1 MNGIWSEFAEEGLNE
16 MLVQEEHDARFKL
29 LLKRLANVDKVC
41 KKYPKM
47 SMFNQSKII
56 NKLNKNLYY
65 KGGK

>member
-1 MNGIWSEFAEEGLNE
+1 MNKKKKIDVRFEF
-16 MLVQEEHDARFKL
+16 

-65 KGGK
+65 EGVSLLPLKLIFRLV

>member
-16 MLVQEEHDARFKL
+16 MQEQDTRFKL

-41 KKYPKM
+41 KRYPKM
-47 SMFNQSKII
+47 NMFNQSKII
-56 NKLNKNLYY
+56 KKLNKNLYY

>member
-16 MLVQEEHDARFKL
+16 MLVQEEQDTRFKL

-47 SMFNQSKII
+47 SMFDQSKII
-56 NKLNKNLYY
+56 KKLNKNLYY

>member
-16 MLVQEEHDARFKL
+16 MQEQDARFKL

-41 KKYPKM
+41 KKHPKM
-47 SMFNQSKII
+47 SMFDQSKII
-56 NKLNKNLYY
+56 KKLNKNLYY

>member
-16 MLVQEEHDARFKL
+16 MQEQDARFKL

-56 NKLNKNLYY
+56 KKLNKNLYY

>member
-1 MNGIWSEFAEEGLNE
+1 MDGIWSEFAEEGLNE
-16 MLVQEEHDARFKL
+16 MLVQEEQDTRFKL

-47 SMFNQSKII
+47 SMFDQSKII
-56 NKLNKNLYY
+56 KKLNKNLYY

>member
-1 MNGIWSEFAEEGLNE
+1 MNEKKKMDVRFEF
-16 MLVQEEHDARFKL
+16 

-65 KGGK
+65 EVGK

>member
-1 MNGIWSEFAEEGLNE
+1 MDGIWSEFAEEGLNE
-16 MLVQEEHDARFKL
+16 MQEQDARFKL

-56 NKLNKNLYY
+56 KKLNKNLYY

>member
-1 MNGIWSEFAEEGLNE
+1 MSEKEI
-16 MLVQEEHDARFKL
+16 RFKL

-56 NKLNKNLYY
+56 NKLNKNLHY
-65 KGGK
+65 KGVQ

>member
-1 MNGIWSEFAEEGLNE
+1 MNKKKE
-16 MLVQEEHDARFKL
+16 MDIRFNL
-29 LLKRLANVDKVC
+29 LIKRIDNVNKVV

-47 SMFNQSKII
+47 SMFLQSKII

>member
-1 MNGIWSEFAEEGLNE
+1 MNKKKEMDVRFEF
-16 MLVQEEHDARFKL
+16 
-29 LLKRLANVDKVC
+29 LLKRLENVDKVC

-65 KGGK
+65 EGGK

>member
-16 MLVQEEHDARFKL
+16 MQEQDARFKL
-29 LLKRLANVDKVC
+29 LIKRIDNVVKVC
-41 KKYPKM
+41 KKHPKM

-56 NKLNKNLYY
+56 KKLNKNLYY

>member
-16 MLVQEEHDARFKL
+16 MLVQEEQDTRFKL

-41 KKYPKM
+41 KKHPKM
-47 SMFNQSKII
+47 SMFDQSKII
-56 NKLNKNLYY
+56 KKLNKNLYY

>member
-16 MLVQEEHDARFKL
+16 MQEQDARFKL
-29 LLKRLANVDKVC
+29 LLKRIDNVVKVV
-41 KKYPKM
+41 KKHPKM

-56 NKLNKNLYY
+56 KKLNKNLYY

>member
-16 MLVQEEHDARFKL
+16 MQEQDARFKL

-41 KKYPKM
+41 KKHPKM

-56 NKLNKNLYY
+56 KKLNKNLYY

>member
-1 MNGIWSEFAEEGLNE
+1 MNGIWSEFAEEWLNE
-16 MLVQEEHDARFKL
+16 MQEQDARFKL
-29 LLKRLANVDKVC
+29 LIKRIDNVVKVV
-41 KKYPKM
+41 KKHPKM

>member
-1 MNGIWSEFAEEGLNE
+1 MNDKKE
-16 MLVQEEHDARFKL
+16 MDIRFKL
-29 LLKRLANVDKVC
+29 LLKRIDNVVKVV
-41 KKYPKM
+41 KKHPKM

>member
-1 MNGIWSEFAEEGLNE
+1 MTELEIK
-16 MLVQEEHDARFKL
+16 FKL

-56 NKLNKNLYY
+56 NRLNKNLHY
-65 KGGK
+65 KGVQ